1 MKREIKF
8 RVWIGN
14 DMEYNVVAGR
24 FGVFYVNP
32 ENGNGLDPKDSASL
46 TPCNTKYPDDIPLM
60 QFTGLKD
67 KNGKEIYES
76 DIVEWTSKFKG
87 TEIPTPPKRGQ
98 IQYNDQGCVF
108 HIIYE
113 LNGIHYY
120 KELNADTGGEDYS
133 MTSIEVVGNIYEN
146 PELLK

>member
-8 RVWIGN
+8 QRVFQHCPTGLICVTTWGN
-14 DMEYNVVAGR
+14 INH
-24 FGVFYVNP
+24 
-32 ENGNGLDPKDSASL
+32 KDEPNEDFSSFKS
-46 TPCNTKYPDDIPLM
+46 PSQISGYYPIADR

-98 IQYNDQGCVF
+98 IQYNNQGCVF